1 MGAGRVSGL
10 EQERGRG
17 RAQDRDPFFYPNRWL
32 SAQPPAKFF
41 GRARRI
47 NAGAQSTN
55 VTVPETP
62 RTILD
67 EIPDYS
73 IWTRGEAEAP
83 KTGEA
88 RSNGQLVELRREWW
102 MALDDREGGLGQL
115 TS

>member
-1 MGAGRVSGL
+1 MTG
-10 EQERGRG
+10 
-17 RAQDRDPFFYPNRWL
+17 PRWL
-32 SAQPPAKFF
+32 SAQLPAKIF

>member
-1 MGAGRVSGL
+1 M
-10 EQERGRG
+10 
-17 RAQDRDPFFYPNRWL
+17 
-32 SAQPPAKFF
+32 
-41 GRARRI
+41 
-47 NAGAQSTN
+47 
-55 VTVPETP
+55 TVPETP

-73 IWTRGEAEAP
+73 IWTRGEVEAP

>member
-1 MGAGRVSGL
+1 MSGL

-17 RAQDRDPFFYPNRWL
+17 RAHDRDPFFYPDRDL
-32 SAQPPAKFF
+32 SSMARPNCLRNFF

-88 RSNGQLVELRREWW
+88 RSNGQRLV
-102 MALDDREGGLGQL
+102 
-115 TS
+115 S